1 MANPFDVFDAP
12 KVNPFDQ
19 FDAPAAPSPYGSAVP
34 QVNAQGQVTRQPDA
48 IPTSRMAGFG
58 RELAGLADTTLG
70 SIAPSIIGPVTYA
83 GSRAFG
89 ASPEKAT
96 ASSQAAS
103 APFEKPFGR
112 TFGVTETP
120 EYKGEAS
127 QQLMDF
133 IGKNVQK
140 GSKWIAENTGLPEAD
155 VENMLGT
162 ALVAAPVG
170 IKKGYQAAAPL
181 IKESIE
187 AIPAVKAA
195 KEARIAQSYER
206 GVDIDTTKLAN
217 QYGIKLNPA
226 EKNPTIGNKLGQAFV
241 GDEDL
246 NNRYSIDNQQRWV
259 DISKD
264 AIGVTKETQL
274 TSPEVFNK
282 ARSQPKFSE
291 PYKKIEAVSS
301 IEVPASA
308 FSKLDEAKSKP
319 TFSSPEDAALVG
331 NYIDNLKSE
340 LAKGGDGAKLLKS
353 VQDLRQQAQAFY
365 NSEKAGQAP
374 AVGAKAKADAQMK
387 AADVLD
393 DIIYHNLPDA
403 ASKKAFL
410 PARKAMADS
419 YAIEAATDFGT
430 GLIDPN
436 VLAKMVKEK
445 GDYMTGVA
453 GDLGRIAANNPN
465 VSKINAKYEPTTV
478 QQFKRNTPGGLLGA
492 GIGGIVSPGIEGVI
506 GGTAIGG
513 GINEVLRRAYANRMT
528 SPEFQKANVMPPD
541 YRNKLNPPMFNEPQ
555 VNMMRPVEP
564 GQSNIVPFDPRNAL
578 VEPEIRPNFVFG
590 QSPISSDPNLYVRP
604 INVTGR
610 PGAEGPN
617 RSELR
622 GQPRQIGMDTPDQVI
637 ARQRTEDAR
646 RTRMAQ
652 MAEAEGLAAEARSR
666 APTAREM
673 ILDVDPVTGKLL
685 PASQGIR
692 GATPET
698 FQDYTSTLRSATNK
712 ISSGQKFALD
722 AAEKVAF
729 DKTRVDLAEV
739 APGFKALNDRAIA
752 DKMMDRNWVEDT
764 LKAARQKD
772 AAFAEIESRARSSEL
787 MGARAESAKNAEM
800 LRQATEA
807 RDRVKS
813 SIDLLE
819 EQLRQMR
826 PDTSR
831 KVQGP
836 KTRAAKRNALRG
848 DDDEILNKLRP

>member
-1 MANPFDVFDAP
+1 MVAKWFNIRMEAP
-12 KVNPFDQ
+12 HMQIDLSKVKWDEPPAIDPSKVQWDQ
-19 FDAPAAPSPYGSAVP
+19 APSQYGSAVP
-34 QVNAQGQVTRQPDA
+34 QINAQGQVIRQPDA

-70 SIAPSIIGPVTYA
+70 GIAPGIIGPVTYA
-83 GSRAFG
+83 GARAFG
-89 ASPEKAT
+89 ASPESAT
-96 ASSQAAS
+96 ATSQSAT
-103 APFEKPFGR
+103 APFERPFGK
-112 TFGVTETP
+112 TFGVADTP

-140 GSKWIAENTGLPEAD
+140 GSKWIAERTGVPEAD

-162 ALVAAPVG
+162 ALIAAPVG
-170 IKKGYQAAAPL
+170 VKKGYQAAAPV
-181 IKESIE
+181 IKQGIE
-187 AIPAVKAA
+187 AIPAVKSLR
-195 KEARIAQSYER
+195 ESRIAQSYER

-246 NNRYSIDNQQRWV
+246 NNRYSIENQQRWV

-264 AIGVTKETQL
+264 ALGVTKETPL
-274 TSPEVFNK
+274 TSPAVFDK
-282 ARSQPKFSE
+282 ARSQPRFSE

-301 IEVPASA
+301 IEVPDSA

-331 NYIDNLKSE
+331 RYIDDLKSE
-340 LAKGGDGAKLLKS
+340 LAKGGNGSKLLKS
-353 VQDLRQQAQAFY
+353 VQDLRQQAQSFY

-374 AVGAKAKADAQMK
+374 AVGAKAKADAQMR

-410 PARKAMADS
+410 PARTAMADS
-419 YAIEAATDFGT
+419 YALQAATDFGT
-430 GLIDPN
+430 GLIDPSI
-436 VLAKMVKEK
+436 LAKMVKEK

-453 GDLGRIAANNPN
+453 GDIGRIAANNPN
-465 VSKINAKYEPTTV
+465 TTKINAQYQPTTV

-492 GIGGIVSPGIEGVI
+492 AIGGFVAPGFEGALT
-506 GGTAIGG
+506 GAAIGG

-528 SPEFQKANVMPPD
+528 SPEFQRSNAIPPD
-541 YRNKLNPPMFNEPQ
+541 YRNKLNPPMFNAPQ
-555 VNMMRPVEP
+555 VNMLRPVEP
-564 GQSNIVPFDPRNAL
+564 GQSNIVPFNPVNAL

-590 QSPISSDPNLYVRP
+590 RGEAPVDVRP
-604 INVTGR
+604 VP
-610 PGAEGPN
+610 PGAG
-617 RSELR
+617 
-622 GQPRQIGMDTPDQVI
+622 PRQIGMDSPADVT
-637 ARQRTEDAR
+637 ARLRAEDAR

-652 MAEAEGLAAEARSR
+652 MAEAEGLAAEGRGR
-666 APTAREM
+666 APTSGEV
-673 ILDVDPVTGKLL
+673 LFDLDPVTGQLR

-698 FQDYTSTLRSATNK
+698 FQDYTATLRSATNK
-712 ISSGQKFALD
+712 ISSGQKFSLD

-752 DKMMDRNWVEDT
+752 DKMMDRNWVQET
-764 LKAARQKD
+764 LQRAREKD
-772 AAFAEIESRARSSEL
+772 AAFAEIESRARSPEL
-787 MGARAESAKNAEM
+787 MGARAESAKNAEI

-813 SIDLLE
+813 SIELLE
-819 EQLRQMR
+819 DQLRQMR

-831 KVQGP
+831 KQQGP
-836 KTRAAKRNALRG
+836 KTRAAKLNALRG
-848 DDDEILNKLRP
+848 DDEIINKLVP